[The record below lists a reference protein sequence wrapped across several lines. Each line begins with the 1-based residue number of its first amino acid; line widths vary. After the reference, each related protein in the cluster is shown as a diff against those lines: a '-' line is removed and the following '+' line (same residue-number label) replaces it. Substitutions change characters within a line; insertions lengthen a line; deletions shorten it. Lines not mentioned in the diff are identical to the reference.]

1 MDQFEPKLYLES
13 IQDFGVNKLIIV
25 PSLGNFLATSPI
37 VDDYDL
43 SSVEELYLAAGGLSK
58 ESEKTILEK

>member
-1 MDQFEPKLYLES
+1 
-13 IQDFGVNKLIIV
+13 
-25 PSLGNFLATSPI
+25 
-37 VDDYDL
+37 L